1 MLQMLTLKRALLTP
15 LLLSL
20 LTPALIILSTA
31 SHADGNF
38 TRATITE
45 AYIEMRTGPG
55 RGYPIFYV
63 AERGET
69 IEVLKQ
75 RTDWYKVRNHRGKE
89 GWVHAQSMALT
100 EDHRG
105 QPLAVNVPNFET
117 FTQRQWEAGALAGSF
132 GGNDA
137 LSVYG
142 GYHFTRNLSAELS
155 YSESFGNVSDGKA
168 VSVNLVHQAFP
179 NWRYSP
185 FVTIGAG
192 ARQTKP
198 KSNLVSTETRTDST
212 ANVGAGVRVY
222 LTHRL
227 LLRLQYKNYVVL
239 TNRDDDEEVEE
250 WTIGISA
257 FY

>member
-1 MLQMLTLKRALLTP
+1 MPNTAMLERATLAPLFVCLLTFTLALLSAT
-15 LLLSL
+15 
-20 LTPALIILSTA
+20 
-31 SHADGNF
+31 SHAEDNF
-38 TRATITE
+38 TRATIVE
-45 AYIEMRTGPG
+45 AFIEMRTGPG

-69 IEVLKQ
+69 VDVLKQ
-75 RTDWYKVRNHRGKE
+75 RTDWYKVRNHRGKQ
-89 GWVHAQSMALT
+89 GWVHAEAMALT
-100 EDHRG
+100 TDHRG

-132 GGNDA
+132 GGNDTLA
-137 LSVYG
+137 IYG
-142 GYHFTRNLSAELS
+142 GYHFTKNLSAELS
-155 YSESFGNVSDGKA
+155 YNESFGNVSDGKA
-168 VSVNLVHQAFP
+168 ASLSLVHQAFP
-179 NWRYSP
+179 HWRISP
-185 FVTIGAG
+185 FVTLGAG
-192 ARQTKP
+192 VRQTKP

-212 ANVGAGVRVY
+212 ANAGAGVRVY